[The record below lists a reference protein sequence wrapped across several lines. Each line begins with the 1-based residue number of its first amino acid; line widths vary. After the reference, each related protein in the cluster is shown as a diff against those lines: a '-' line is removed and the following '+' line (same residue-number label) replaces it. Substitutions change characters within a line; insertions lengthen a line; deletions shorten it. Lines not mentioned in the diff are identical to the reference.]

1 MPQPQIQIEELDSLP
16 IILSLL
22 KRMDIIGLID
32 AIFIPRK
39 NWRGLS
45 VGETIAIW
53 LCYIIAHQDHRMCSV
68 ENWVEKRQQILSDF
82 FGHPI
87 SPQHFTD
94 DRLAR
99 ILDYFSNSERWN
111 EFECQLNA
119 TIIRVY
125 GDFSDIVRIDMTTA
139 NSDGIVTK
147 SGLLQFCHSKDD
159 PTTPQIKI
167 ALSVLDPLGL
177 PLTVSIHPGNT
188 ADDPLYI
195 PVMDSVIKNVNNKR
209 LLFVG
214 DCKLCAIA
222 TRLHAFLHQMDYL
235 CPLSEVAHPTSEIMD
250 AVRSFE
256 SSNGILTPITREY
269 YDGDEAIIAEA
280 FEKKVTRSVTEE
292 GIHYSWEE
300 RIIYAKSF
308 AHAEKQKAQLDS
320 KLEQSLIEIISMN
333 ERGRG
338 KPVYRIRS
346 EAEDKIHSILKNHSV
361 LGLISHEILEKVT
374 KKSIRAYG
382 NRPERIE
389 KKISVKVSAK
399 INQEAYDAA
408 IESLGW
414 RAYVTNRSEDLLSIE
429 GVVLAYRDQYVVEHA
444 FHRLK
449 GKCLSLTPIHI
460 QKDERIDGLVKLLTV
475 PLRILVV
482 IDKTLQDSIACR
494 GENLSGLFRYNPKKE
509 LIKPKAERII
519 EFFKGIYVSKVVV
532 GNRYYSSI
540 IGLEDKNIEILCLLN
555 LSVDVF
561 AAFGVIHETNV

>member
-1 MPQPQIQIEELDSLP
+1 MPPPQIQIEELDSLP

-22 KRMDIIGLID
+22 KKMEIIGLMD
-32 AIFIPRK
+32 TIFLPHK
-39 NWRGLS
+39 NWKGLS
-45 VGETIAIW
+45 VGETVAIW
-53 LCYIIAHQDHRMCSV
+53 LSYIIAHHDHRMCSV
-68 ENWVEKRQQILSDF
+68 ENWVERRQQILSDF

-87 SPQHFTD
+87 SPQHFSD

-125 GDFSDIVRIDMTTA
+125 GVFSDLVRIDMTTA
-139 NSDGIVTK
+139 NSDGIVTE
-147 SGLLQFCHSKDD
+147 SGLLQFGHSKDD

-195 PVMDSVIKNVNNKR
+195 PVMDSVIKNVNNQR

-214 DCKLCAIA
+214 DCKMCALA
-222 TRLHAFLHQMDYL
+222 TRLHAFLHKMDYL
-235 CPLSEVAHPTSEIMD
+235 CPLSDVAHPTREVMN

-256 SSNGILTPITREY
+256 SSNGVLTPIKREY
-269 YDGDEAIIAEA
+269 YDGDVAIIAEA
-280 FEKKVTRSVTEE
+280 FEKKVARSVTDE
-292 GIHYSWEE
+292 GMHHSWDE
-300 RIIYAKSF
+300 RIIYARSF
-308 AHAEKQKAQLDS
+308 AHAEKQKAKLDS
-320 KLEQSLIEIISMN
+320 NLEKSLNEIISMN

-338 KPVYRIRS
+338 KPVYRNRS
-346 EAEDKIHSILKNHSV
+346 EAEEKIHSILRNHSV
-361 LGLISHEILEKVT
+361 LGLISCEILEEVT
-374 KKSIRAYG
+374 EKRIRAYG
-382 NRPERIE
+382 DRPERIE
-389 KKISVKVSAK
+389 QKISVNVSTK
-399 INQEAYDAA
+399 INQGAYDAA

-429 GVVLAYRDQYVVEHA
+429 AVVLAYRDQYVVEHA

-449 GKCLSLTPIHI
+449 GKCLSLTPIHV
-460 QKDERIDGLVKLLTV
+460 QKDERIDGLVKLLTI

-482 IDKTLQDSIACR
+482 IDKTLQDSIERR

-509 LIKPKAERII
+509 VFKPKAERII
-519 EFFKGIYVSKVVV
+519 EYFKGIYASKVAV
-532 GNRYYSSI
+532 GNQFYTSI
-540 IGLEDKNIEILCLLN
+540 IGLESKHREILSLLN
-555 LSVDVF
+555 LSVEIF
-561 AAFGVIHETNV
+561 AAFGAIQDTNV